1 LTLWYLGYPD
11 QGLARSNETVTLAQ
25 QVAHPF
31 SLDLAWA
38 ALVWCHQSRREG
50 RAAQE
55 CAEAALVLAT
65 EQGFPFWRALHSVL
79 HGWAL
84 AHQGQAREGIEQMR
98 QGLVAYRATGA
109 ETMRSY
115 FLVLLAEVYGTI
127 GQPETGL
134 TILAEALMLADKTG
148 DRWYEPEIHRIKGAL
163 LLQQSAANHD
173 EAQACFHQALA
184 VACAQQARSLE
195 LRAATSLSRLWQ
207 QHGKRHEARLLLG
220 AVYTWFTEGF
230 DTADLQEAKAL
241 LEELS

>member
-1 LTLWYLGYPD
+1 VGCCIHAALTLWYLGYPD

-31 SLDLAWA
+31 SLGLAWA

-65 EQGFPFWRALHSVL
+65 EQGFPFWRAFHSVL

-127 GQPETGL
+127 GQPEAGL
-134 TILAEALMLADKTG
+134 TVLWFVFVGTSPWRGEARWPTPIEACALSIVILLGIM
-148 DRWYEPEIHRIKGAL
+148 L
-163 LLQQSAANHD
+163 LLSA
-173 EAQACFHQALA
+173 L
-184 VACAQQARSLE
+184 RSPLD
-195 LRAATSLSRLWQ
+195 A
-207 QHGKRHEARLLLG
+207 
-220 AVYTWFTEGF
+220 
-230 DTADLQEAKAL
+230 
-241 LEELS
+241 